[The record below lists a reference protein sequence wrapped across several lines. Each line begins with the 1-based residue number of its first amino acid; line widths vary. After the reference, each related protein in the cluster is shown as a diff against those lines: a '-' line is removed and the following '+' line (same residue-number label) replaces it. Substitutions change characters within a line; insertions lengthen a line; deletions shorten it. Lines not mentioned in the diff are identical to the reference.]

1 VVPVWCRY
9 FTADLRSEH
18 GECNC
23 CRPGHG
29 PCDGS
34 TGTGDCKRRWGRDE
48 ELGAGAA
55 AGSNSY
61 MSWTMDPNGGNW
73 SRPVK
78 LFPSY
83 VGGDTNFAPLIL
95 KNGSIVAM
103 WRHWGGGNGGSRQ
116 FLATATDWKNMSSYT
131 RHKVELFLDLGAAG
145 TEDQF
150 VYMDD
155 DGNYHAVF
163 HHMYGTGTKTQ
174 WWLDATGGHAF
185 SRNGWEWTYT
195 GVSWGNATSR
205 YNTKE
210 GQGAFI
216 TFSDGTT
223 TRFTRLER
231 PHLIFKTNQMVGDP
245 IFLTNSAQ
253 YGNSTNPEGASANGD
268 ACYTLVRP
276 INQGE

>member
-1 VVPVWCRY
+1 VDDGSQWGKLVEASEAVPVLCGWGHEFCATDIEEWLDCRDV
-9 FTADLRSEH
+9 ASLGRWQ
-18 GECNC
+18 
-23 CRPGHG
+23 
-29 PCDGS
+29 
-34 TGTGDCKRRWGRDE
+34 RR
-48 ELGAGAA
+48 L
-55 AGSNSY
+55 
-61 MSWTMDPNGGNW
+61 T
-73 SRPVK
+73 PV
-78 LFPSY
+78 
-83 VGGDTNFAPLIL
+83 
-95 KNGSIVAM
+95 
-103 WRHWGGGNGGSRQ
+103 
-116 FLATATDWKNMSSYT
+116 LATATDWKNMSSYT